1 MSEVTTNKYLDF
13 VGLSRYDEKINKVI
27 SDGDDAALAAAKA
40 YADGLVGD
48 YAAELGTAYTTVA
61 KAVAGEKA
69 RAEGVEQALTDR
81 LDAIELGD
89 NSIDT
94 KIKNAVEALDSEKSQ
109 AAGADGLALNIT
121 QVDGKIT
128 SISGSIAA
136 ETYDAF
142 GAATAEQTR
151 AKGVEGELTDL
162 TTDAKGNLVAA
173 INEVDAHANTAQSE
187 VDALEVFVGVLPES
201 ATSTTV
207 VGYVEEVATAHDYDD
222 TALTAR
228 VKANEDAIG
237 ILNGDAKTPGSVD
250 KKVSDAIAGVVANA
264 PEAFDTMKE
273 IADWIGTG
281 EVEST
286 TAAAILSDV
295 STLKTQ
301 VGTKADTDTNSKSI
315 YGRIEDLEA
324 AVGEGGSVAAQIDE
338 AVKALDS
345 EKSQVAGADG
355 LALSI
360 TQVDGKIAAISGS
373 ITPDTYDAFGAAAN
387 VLGTAS
393 DVAGTATVHG
403 ALAAAAK
410 AQADVDAFARITDEE
425 IDSLFATV

>member
-1 MSEVTTNKYLDF
+1 MSEVTTKKYLDLA
-13 VGLSRYDEKINKVI
+13 GLTRYDEKIKKVI

-61 KAVAGEKA
+61 KAVAGEKT
-69 RAEGVEQALTDR
+69 RAEGVEKALTDR

-109 AAGADGLALNIT
+109 VAGVDGLALNIT

-151 AKGVEGELTDL
+151 AKGVEGELSDL

-207 VGYVEEVATAHDYDD
+207 VDYVEEVATAHDYDD
-222 TALTAR
+222 TALKAR

-281 EVEST
+281 EVEAT

-295 STLKTQ
+295 NTLKTQ
-301 VGTKADTDTNSKSI
+301 VGTKAETDTNSKSI

-324 AVGEGGSVAAQIDE
+324 SVGEGGSVAGQID
-338 AVKALDS
+338 
-345 EKSQVAGADG
+345 
-355 LALSI
+355 
-360 TQVDGKIAAISGS
+360 
-373 ITPDTYDAFGAAAN
+373 
-387 VLGTAS
+387 
-393 DVAGTATVHG
+393 
-403 ALAAAAK
+403 
-410 AQADVDAFARITDEE
+410 
-425 IDSLFATV
+425 